1 MKTSSLKL
9 GLVALAVLMG
19 AGAAHADGPRSKRFF
34 GNIVRLE
41 QIGRGNGAAQ
51 AQNGAGNVS
60 AIAQAGI
67 ANTGTTSQT
76 GTNNTATIDQ
86 RGAGNNAGITQ
97 TGSGNTGCI
106 VQSGTGLNAQMTQ
119 TGGGSMG
126 VIQTN
131 KRSEMVANEICSA
144 QKGTVFGILKDMK
157 INVIKD

>member
-1 MKTSSLKL
+1 MKMSSLKL
-9 GLVALAVLMG
+9 GLAALAVLMG

-51 AQNGAGNVS
+51 AQNGAGNAS
-60 AIAQAGI
+60 AISQTGV

-76 GTNNTATIDQ
+76 GVNNTASIDQ
-86 RGAGNNAGITQ
+86 RGAGNTAGITQ
-97 TGSGNTGCI
+97 TGSGNTGCV
-106 VQSGTGLNAQMTQ
+106 VQAGTGLNAQMTQ
-119 TGGGSMG
+119 TGGSSMG

-131 KRSEMVANEICSA
+131 KRSEMVAPEICSA
-144 QKGTVFGILKDMK
+144 KDGTVFGIIKTMK